1 MTRLTSL
8 VAASVVLVASS
19 AALAGEPTGRYQG
32 AIGSVPNGMEQVYVD
47 HSGAGRG
54 GVTAAFAANIP
65 AGQGDYG
72 NHGFALLQLHGRAYM
87 VTAMSVPN
95 DDDSSVRLASRK

>member
-8 VAASVVLVASS
+8 IAASAVLVASN
-19 AALAGEPTGRYQG
+19 AAFAMEPTGRYQG
-32 AIGSVPNGMEQVYVD
+32 AIGSVPNGVEQVYLD
-47 HSGAGRG
+47 HSNVTRG

-72 NHGFALLQLHGRAYM
+72 NHGFALLQLHGRAYS

-95 DDDSSVRLASRK
+95 DDDSSVRLASGK